1 MDDADFVNSGGAT
14 PSTDYDLSMC
24 ARDRETTEAVLEKV
38 GYREALAEGQGSQ
51 SDLQAGFDAG
61 YSATVRLGYACG
73 TLRGIVAAL
82 VAVLSQGLLREGGG
96 DKDNKRNVAL
106 VGTRAEACDLK
117 DSLSRI
123 LGGIAGVSVEGEE
136 PGQGGGEKGGEMEW
150 EHLRGR
156 LTLALEAV
164 NTLLLSPAV
173 RDLRLVGDDGL
184 PLGGSL
190 PGEALT
196 RKLLEVKGWLSA
208 PIL

>member
-1 MDDADFVNSGGAT
+1 MEDADFTPTTGGAH
-14 PSTDYDLSMC
+14 SADYDLSMC
-24 ARDRETTEAVLEKV
+24 TRDRETTEAVLEKV
-38 GYREALAEGQGSQ
+38 GYREALAEGQESQ

-96 DKDNKRNVAL
+96 GTNTNAL
-106 VGTRAEACDLK
+106 MATRAEACDLK